1 MITISKPCTALTRR
15 ARTWL
20 GALDALRKRMATSP
34 VIETIGQPSPA
45 STASPRPRP
54 SLAQHWKLML
64 VLALACLGCV
74 AAMFVFFSHRVSTD
88 DAQVDSHISSVSP
101 RISGYIDKI
110 LVDDNQKVAAGELLA
125 RIDPRDYQ
133 AEVDEAT
140 AALEVAI
147 AQERS
152 AHVTVGLAGDTVRTG
167 IESA

>member
-45 STASPRPRP
+45 PIASPPKKP
-54 SLAQHWKLML
+54 SLGQHWKLLL
-64 VLALACLGCV
+64 VLSLACVGCV

-101 RISGYIDKI
+101 RISGYVDKI

-125 RIDPRDYQ
+125 RTDPRYYP
-133 AEVDEAT
+133 AEADEAT
-140 AALEVAI
+140 A
-147 AQERS
+147 
-152 AHVTVGLAGDTVRTG
+152 
-167 IESA
+167 